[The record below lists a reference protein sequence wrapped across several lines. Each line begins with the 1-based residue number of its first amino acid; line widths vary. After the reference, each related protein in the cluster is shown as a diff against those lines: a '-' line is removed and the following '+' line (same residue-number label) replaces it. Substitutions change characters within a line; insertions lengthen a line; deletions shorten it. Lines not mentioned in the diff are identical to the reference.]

1 MGGLE
6 RVGVMPE
13 FLDKCLGGRKVTAD
27 GGRVWA
33 ELDVQG
39 QGVGEW
45 GDVVRRAMIQS
56 PAAVVATRGYHCEG
70 GDRDRASMD
79 LPFVLELSP
88 EDGTLCSQIAQ
99 VVRVTTPRTD

>member
-27 GGRVWA
+27 DGRVWA

-45 GDVVRRAMIQS
+45 GDVVRREVIRSQ
-56 PAAVVATRGYHCEG
+56 AAAAATRRDHCEG

-88 EDGTLCSQIAQ
+88 EDGTLL
-99 VVRVTTPRTD
+99 